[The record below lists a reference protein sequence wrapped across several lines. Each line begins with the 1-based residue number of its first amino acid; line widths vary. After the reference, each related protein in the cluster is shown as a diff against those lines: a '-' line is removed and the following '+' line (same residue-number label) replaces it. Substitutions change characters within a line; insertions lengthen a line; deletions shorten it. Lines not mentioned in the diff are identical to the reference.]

1 MNVLVTTDGSKY
13 GRWGLN
19 WVAKLP
25 FVEPPNVT
33 ALHVLDSAM
42 LRWPFRTRLEIQR
55 VEARAAKT
63 LKRAK
68 QQLVSLKLKGTA
80 RKEQGAVASVILK
93 RAPNQDGLLVV
104 GNKGLDAL
112 DRFLLG
118 SVSTKLIE
126 HATCP
131 VLVVK
136 DDAVPLRWIIL
147 ATDGSAESAK
157 ALAFVLNK
165 FQPDRSTGEGGQG
178 PIHVSVTYVRM
189 PSPLA
194 PITVKSTIPW
204 IKYPG
209 LKEVG
214 RKLVEQTVEKL
225 IKAGFTAEALR
236 SIGKPAEEIMRVA
249 SKHQADLIV
258 MGAKGLGAVD
268 RFLLGSVSAR
278 VVQHANC
285 AVLVVR

>member
-68 QQLVSLKLKGTA
+68 QQLVSLKLTDTA

-104 GNKGLDAL
+104 GSKGLNQII
-112 DRFLLG
+112 
-118 SVSTKLIE
+118 S
-126 HATCP
+126 
-131 VLVVK
+131 
-136 DDAVPLRWIIL
+136 AVPKRQNENKIL
-147 ATDGSAESAK
+147 AGTH
-157 ALAFVLNK
+157 
-165 FQPDRSTGEGGQG
+165 PEG
-178 PIHVSVTYVRM
+178 
-189 PSPLA
+189 A
-194 PITVKSTIPW
+194 P
-204 IKYPG
+204 
-209 LKEVG
+209 
-214 RKLVEQTVEKL
+214 
-225 IKAGFTAEALR
+225 
-236 SIGKPAEEIMRVA
+236 
-249 SKHQADLIV
+249 
-258 MGAKGLGAVD
+258 
-268 RFLLGSVSAR
+268 
-278 VVQHANC
+278 
-285 AVLVVR
+285 